1 MLTWP
6 LVRSGKGNSM
16 SVRRSVHQ
24 GIAQAI
30 AACLVLFACGLL
42 ASGAALTY
50 EQSVAQW
57 RHDYEA
63 SLRSDDG
70 WLSVAGLFWLH
81 EGKNSFG
88 SDPLNDIVLPAGLM
102 PASAGYFDF
111 HNGNTWVHVNPGVP
125 ILKRGKPVELAQLH
139 SDSSSDQLTIGTLT
153 LYVHASGARYAIR
166 LQDKNSKILRDFK
179 GLRWFPVDPSY
190 RIVANFVPYD
200 PPKQITMQNIMGDT
214 GTASFVGYVTFSV
227 GGQQCRLDAEGDPA
241 KGLSFVFRDLTG
253 GEETD
258 PAARFLDAPPPK
270 DGKVVLDFNEA
281 YNPPCAYN
289 PYTTCPVPPPEDRLR
304 VKIQAGEKMYEPN
317 GGTP

>member
-1 MLTWP
+1 
-6 LVRSGKGNSM
+6 
-16 SVRRSVHQ
+16 
-24 GIAQAI
+24 
-30 AACLVLFACGLL
+30 
-42 ASGAALTY
+42 
-50 EQSVAQW
+50 
-57 RHDYEA
+57 
-63 SLRSDDG
+63 
-70 WLSVAGLFWLH
+70 
-81 EGKNSFG
+81 
-88 SDPLNDIVLPAGLM
+88 
-102 PASAGYFDF
+102 
-111 HNGNTWVHVNPGVP
+111 
-125 ILKRGKPVELAQLH
+125 
-139 SDSSSDQLTIGTLT
+139 